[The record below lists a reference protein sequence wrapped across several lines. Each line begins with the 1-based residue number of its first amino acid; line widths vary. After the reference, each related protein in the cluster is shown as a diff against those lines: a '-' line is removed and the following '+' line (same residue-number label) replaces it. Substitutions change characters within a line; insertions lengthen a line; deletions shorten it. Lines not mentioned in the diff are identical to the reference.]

1 MMLAPN
7 LYKQTRYKFRTV
19 SKELSNMN
27 WIRNLRQVNTEA
39 LMDEFILLFTA
50 LNDVILTEE
59 RDTIA

>member
-27 WIRNLRQVNTEA
+27 WIRNFRQVNTEA

>member
-7 LYKQTRYKFRTV
+7 VYKQTRYKFRTV